1 MENLSP
7 NMRRFERKPYTRPIF
22 FSLSR
27 ESSRSEDFLARTI
40 DISDAGVG
48 IETDYP
54 LAPGHTLWL
63 NDGTMKAGIV
73 RWTARFNNRYR
84 AGIELNE
91 IYYREVLREHVESY
105 RSLLDD
111 ETDRFIGRLEE
122 IEKRC
127 ESTTR
132 DERIL
137 SNVKKTINDM
147 MSFCE
152 EFEKKAGYSKEELK
166 KIISRFHKDTFP
178 ILSKSYCIKRTR
190 LWPQGYQ
197 GDYKTLETIYRNT
210 PCSEGL
216 GYYLDLWAL
225 DLPLGHAVRN
235 RIKRLEEIL
244 REEIKKRFAPK
255 VLNVACGSCR
265 ELIGLANEIRD
276 NDARIICI
284 DTDNDAL
291 NFAETRLRSIGIDD
305 YIEFRKYNALRM
317 FDDETNLAEF
327 EKQDII
333 YSVGLFDY
341 LPDEFLIKLLSALY
355 NLLDVTG
362 TLVAAF
368 KDADRYKA
376 QPYHW
381 ILNWDGFLQR
391 KERDFRNILYLAGI
405 PDKAIKEERE
415 ETGLIIF
422 YRITRSE

>member
-7 NMRRFERKPYTRPIF
+7 DMRRYERKPYIKPIQ
-22 FSLSR
+22 FSCQP
-27 ESSRSEDFLARTI
+27 ESSKFVRDI
-40 DISDAGVG
+40 NGKIVDISNTGIG

-63 NDGTMKAGIV
+63 NDGILKTGIV
-73 RWTARFNNRYR
+73 RWIMKFNDRYR
-84 AGIELNE
+84 AGIELEEDNITVSE
-91 IYYREVLREHVESY
+91 GTERY
-105 RSLLDD
+105 RSRLDD
-111 ETDRFIGRLEE
+111 ATDKFIMRLEN

-127 ESTTR
+127 QSPVR
-132 DERIL
+132 DERIPSDL
-137 SNVKKTINDM
+137 KKVMDDM

-152 EFEKKAGYSKEELK
+152 EFEKKAGYNKEELK
-166 KIISRFHKDTFP
+166 KIITRFHRDTNP
-178 ILSKSYCIKRTR
+178 IFSNSYCIKRTR

-210 PCSEGL
+210 PCSDGL

-225 DLPLGHAVRN
+225 DLPLGQAVRN

-255 VLNVACGSCR
+255 VLNIACGSCR
-265 ELIGLANEIRD
+265 ELIGIANEIKD
-276 NDARIICI
+276 NDARIICT
-284 DTDNDAL
+284 DTDDDAL
-291 NFAETRLRSIGIDD
+291 NFAETRLKSIGIDD
-305 YIEFRKYNALRM
+305 YIDFRKYNALRM
-317 FDDETNLAEF
+317 FDDETNLTAF
-327 EKQDII
+327 GKQDII

-341 LPDEFLIKLLSALY
+341 LPDEFLIKLLSSLY

-362 TLVAAF
+362 TLIAAF

-391 KERDFRNILYLAGI
+391 NERDFRNILYLAGI
-405 PDKAIKEERE
+405 PDKAIQEERE

-422 YRITRSE
+422 YRISK

>member
-7 NMRRFERKPYTRPIF
+7 DMRRFKRKPYMKPIQ
-22 FSLSR
+22 FSFSP
-27 ESSRSEDFLARTI
+27 EASKFNKDYYGKTI
-40 DISDAGVG
+40 DICDAGIG

-54 LAPGHTLWL
+54 IAPGHTLWL
-63 NDGTMKAGIV
+63 NDGTVKTGIV
-73 RWTARFNNRYR
+73 KWAARVNNRYR

-91 IYYREVLREHVESY
+91 MYYKEIIGDRIERY
-105 RSLLDD
+105 RSLLDE
-111 ETDRFIGRLEE
+111 ETDRFISRLEE

-127 ESTTR
+127 QSTTR
-132 DERIL
+132 DEKILNDVKRIMD
-137 SNVKKTINDM
+137 DM

-166 KIISRFHKDTFP
+166 KIISRFHRDTNP
-178 ILSKSYCIKRTR
+178 ILFRSYCIKRAR
-190 LWPQGYQ
+190 IWPQGYQ

-210 PCSEGL
+210 PCSDGL

-235 RIKRLEEIL
+235 RIKRLENML
-244 REEIKKRFAPK
+244 REEVKKRFAPK
-255 VLNVACGSCR
+255 VLNIACGSCR
-265 ELIGLANEIRD
+265 ELIGLANEIQE
-276 NDARIICI
+276 NEARIICT

-291 NFAETRLRSIGIDD
+291 NHAETRLKSIGIDN
-305 YIEFRKYNALRM
+305 YVEFRKYNALRM
-317 FDDETNLAEF
+317 FDDELNSAEF
-327 EKQDII
+327 GKQDII

-362 TLVAAF
+362 TLIAAF
-368 KDADRYKA
+368 KDADRYRS
-376 QPYHW
+376 QEYHW

-391 KERDFRNILYLAGI
+391 NERDFRNILYLAGI
-405 PDKAIKEERE
+405 PDSAIREERE

-422 YRITRSE
+422 YRISK

>member
-7 NMRRFERKPYTRPIF
+7 NMRRYERKPYTKPIQ
-22 FSLSR
+22 FSCR
-27 ESSRSEDFLARTI
+27 HESSKLVRDI
-40 DISDAGVG
+40 NGKIVDISNTGIG

-63 NDGTMKAGIV
+63 NDGTLKTGIV
-73 RWTARFNNRYR
+73 RWIMKSNDRYR
-84 AGIELNE
+84 AGIELEEDNTFVAE
-91 IYYREVLREHVESY
+91 KIERY
-105 RSLLDD
+105 RSRLDD
-111 ETDRFIGRLEE
+111 ETDKFIIKLEG
-122 IEKRC
+122 IEKKC
-127 ESTTR
+127 QPTVR
-132 DERIL
+132 DETIL
-137 SNVKKTINDM
+137 SDVKKVMDDM

-152 EFEKKAGYSKEELK
+152 EFETKAGYNKDELK
-166 KIISRFHKDTFP
+166 KIITRFHKDTNP
-178 ILSKSYCIKRTR
+178 ILYKSYCIKRAR

-197 GDYKTLETIYRNT
+197 GDYKTLETIYRNA
-210 PCSEGL
+210 PCSDGL

-235 RIKRLEEIL
+235 RIKRLEKIL

-265 ELIGLANEIRD
+265 ELIGLANEIQD
-276 NDARIICI
+276 NDVRIICTDI
-284 DTDNDAL
+284 DNDAL
-291 NFAETRLRSIGIDD
+291 NYAESRLRSIGIDD
-305 YIEFRKYNALRM
+305 YVEFKKYNALRM
-317 FDDETNLAEF
+317 FDDELNSSEF

-362 TLVAAF
+362 TLIAAF
-368 KDADRYKA
+368 KDADRYRS
-376 QPYHW
+376 QEYHW

-391 KERDFRNILYLAGI
+391 SERDFRNILYLAGI
-405 PDKAIKEERE
+405 PDSTIREERE

-422 YRITRSE
+422 YRITK